1 MTDFKKYLQYVPP
14 ENQMCEIDSML
25 QEFYK
30 SNRKGE
36 NVNKKFC
43 IINELKVL
51 KRKVILNYEKDSH

>member
-30 SNRKGE
+30 SNRKG
-36 NVNKKFC
+36 
-43 IINELKVL
+43 
-51 KRKVILNYEKDSH
+51 